1 MFGNRKVI
9 GLDLGTSSIKMVE
22 VKVSGRAY
30 QLNNFGMSALPEG
43 LIDGGEIMDPTALSN
58 IILALYKELGIKDKK
73 VCTGMF
79 GGAVIVKKISM
90 PRIDPKLISE
100 QIQWE
105 AEQYIPFDL
114 NEVNLDYHLLQS
126 QHKNSETMDILLVA
140 AKHDYIIRYFEAV
153 ESSGLS
159 CSIIDVNGFALANC
173 FEINYGVRS
182 GETIGLINI
191 GAGITNLVVIED
203 GNVVFCRDIPIGGS
217 LYNMEISREL
227 GVSSTEAEE
236 LKIGFSHTRE
246 SPKELSQVIAST
258 NDMICEEIK
267 DSFKFYDQSQSG
279 KEITSVF
286 LSGGS
291 IKIPNLMEAIANSTG
306 LSCQVLNPLQ
316 NISINSRKINSQMA
330 SEIVPFLPCVLGLA
344 ARKVGDS

>member
-1 MFGNRKVI
+1 MFGNKQVI

-22 VKVSGRAY
+22 VLVSGRSY
-30 QLNNFGMSALPEG
+30 KLNNFGMSAIPEG
-43 LIDGGEIMDPTALSN
+43 LIDGGEILDPAALSN
-58 IILALYKELGIKDKK
+58 IILALHRELGIKCKK

-114 NEVNLDYHLLQS
+114 SEVNLDYHLLRS
-126 QHKNSETMDILLVA
+126 HNRNSETMEILLVA
-140 AKHDYIIRYFEAV
+140 AKHDYIIRYFEAI
-153 ESSGLS
+153 ESAGLS

-173 FEINYGVRS
+173 FEINYGVRN
-182 GETIGLINI
+182 GETIALINI

-217 LYNMEISREL
+217 LYNMEIAREL
-227 GVSSTEAEE
+227 GVNNTESEE
-236 LKIGFSHTRE
+236 LKIGFSQTRE
-246 SPKELSQVIAST
+246 SPKELSHVITTT

-279 KEITSVF
+279 KQINSVF

-291 IKIPNLMEAIANSTG
+291 IKVPSLMEAISNATG

-316 NISINSRKINSQMA
+316 NISVNPRKINSQMA
-330 SEIVPFLPCVLGLA
+330 SEIIPFLPCVIGLA
-344 ARKVGDS
+344 ARKVSDS